1 MIRIKRFYLMLIV
14 LIILLPIGINCYA
27 GFFSTNCLYKKKL
40 FDKIMILEKGKIDL
54 SSSERTFIENDFNL
68 IYNQI
73 PNIYKIRMDNIRYV
87 KINSERRRNLNIL
100 QWDLEIEENTYH
112 IYVNRY
118 DKTVTIG
125 GEAEDGEEKEKVEH
139 IIELRAPDN
148 FEIINKIEVQDND
161 LG

>member
-1 MIRIKRFYLMLIV
+1 
-14 LIILLPIGINCYA
+14 
-27 GFFSTNCLYKKKL
+27 
-40 FDKIMILEKGKIDL
+40 
-54 SSSERTFIENDFNL
+54 
-68 IYNQI
+68 
-73 PNIYKIRMDNIRYV
+73 MDNIRYV

-100 QWDLEIEENTYH
+100 QWDLEIKENTYH

-148 FEIINKIEVQDND
+148 FEIINKIEVQDKD